1 MALWQSHHSFMK
13 QSSPDRRLMEKEV
26 KEVTVEELKKL
37 IQSQE
42 GEFIIRVEP
51 RKGDADG
58 YTEPVST

>member
-1 MALWQSHHSFMK
+1 
-13 QSSPDRRLMEKEV
+13 MEKEV

-51 RKGDADG
+51 
-58 YTEPVST
+58 